1 MRLTKWET
9 AYVVATLVIAFGIM
23 GAILSFWHL
32 EFSNPQPPQMSIG
45 GNK

>member
-9 AYVVATLVIAFGIM
+9 AYVVATLLIVFGIM
-23 GAILSFWHL
+23 GAILQFWVL
-32 EFSNPQPPQMSIG
+32 EYSNTPSQPSTIG

>member
-1 MRLTKWET
+1 MRLSKWET

-23 GAILSFWHL
+23 GAILQFWHL
-32 EFSNPQPPQMSIG
+32 EFSNPQPQPQSIG